1 MLSSLRF
8 ILCILSS
15 NRQSREGMLMCDW
28 IEKEIENI
36 TEADIVV
43 PSDMESGFETRVEGA
58 VVPLLWRKVHT
69 RIQRLRAE
77 QQALIGFYGI
87 ASIDEVDPAFLL
99 FELFPDDSQQL
110 ASVTG
115 RMLALE
121 SAFCG
126 ALMAEHNLWEHVC
139 IVINSSWEVSY
150 RTLEQ
155 EERFM
160 QALEAASARDADEE
174 IESED
179 DGLMGLNFDP
189 DLN

>member
-1 MLSSLRF
+1 
-8 ILCILSS
+8 
-15 NRQSREGMLMCDW
+15 MCDW
-28 IEKEIENI
+28 IEREIENI
-36 TEADIVV
+36 TEADIIV
-43 PSDMESGFETRVEGA
+43 PPNMESGFETRVEGA

-77 QQALIGFYGI
+77 QQALIGLYGI

-99 FELFPDDSQQL
+99 FELFPGDSQQL
-110 ASVTG
+110 ASITG

-139 IVINSSWEVSY
+139 IVVNSLWEVSY
-150 RTLEQ
+150 RTLAQ